1 MLGNSFERC
10 VHINYMA
17 NDLIIW
23 DDLRGKEARGITKDV
38 DLGEVQEVGKNYVLT
53 QKGMVSKEKFYIPK
67 YLVDG
72 YDGDTLWFNISE
84 VDKSGFVRD
93 AAPTYEEYVRYRTET
108 VPSDIETHVRIIR
121 KKDSTAA

>member
-1 MLGNSFERC
+1 
-10 VHINYMA
+10 MA

-38 DLGEVQEVGKNYVLT
+38 DLGEVQEVGRNYVLT
-53 QKGMVSKEKFYIPK
+53 QKGTISKEKYYIPK

-84 VDKSGFVRD
+84 GDKSGFVRET
-93 AAPTYEEYVRYRTET
+93 APSYEEYIRYRTESL
-108 VPSDIETHVRIIR
+108 PSDVETHVRIIR
-121 KKDSTAA
+121 KKDSTVA